1 MKTVHKGN
9 VTRLLNGRTAE
20 ANSSL
25 GGKIRGLTR
34 QRLPATPTLVQHDL
48 MLSTLVMTVI
58 SPDRPGLVELVTAN
72 VVEQGGNWLESRMCR
87 LGGQFAGIVRVE
99 VPAEKS
105 DALLA
110 TLAKLEKDGLHISA
124 RKETVLPPAARGT
137 VAVLELVGQDRPG
150 ILHQISHVLAQ
161 HRVNVEELSSDR
173 INAPM
178 DGSMLF
184 QARISILLPTA
195 VSISQLRSELEKIAS
210 DLMVDVQL
218 NPAKR

>member
-1 MKTVHKGN
+1 
-9 VTRLLNGRTAE
+9 
-20 ANSSL
+20 
-25 GGKIRGLTR
+25 
-34 QRLPATPTLVQHDL
+34 
-48 MLSTLVMTVI
+48 MTVI
-58 SPDRPGLVELVTAN
+58 GPDRPGLVELVTAN
-72 VVEQGGNWLESRMCR
+72 VVDHGGNWLESRMCR

-124 RKETVLPPAARGT
+124 RKETPPTKSARGT

-150 ILHQISHVLAQ
+150 ILHQISHTLAR
-161 HRVNVEELSSDR
+161 HNVNVEELSSDR
-173 INAPM
+173 VNAPM

-184 QARISILLPTA
+184 QARISVLLPA
-195 VSISQLRSELEKIAS
+195 DVSIAQLRSELEKIAT

-218 NPAKR
+218 NPAAR

>member
-1 MKTVHKGN
+1 
-9 VTRLLNGRTAE
+9 
-20 ANSSL
+20 
-25 GGKIRGLTR
+25 
-34 QRLPATPTLVQHDL
+34 

-72 VVEQGGNWLESRMCR
+72 VVEHGGNWLESRMCR

-99 VPAEKS
+99 IPSEKS

-110 TLAKLEKDGLHISA
+110 TLAKLEKDGVHISA
-124 RKETVLPPAARGT
+124 RKETSISATPRGT

-161 HRVNVEELSSDR
+161 HKVNVEELSSDR

-184 QARISILLPTA
+184 QARAAVLLPSG
-195 VSISQLRSELEKIAS
+195 VSIAQLRNELEKIAS

-218 NPAKR
+218 NPAITGQK

>member
-1 MKTVHKGN
+1 MEIET
-9 VTRLLNGRTAE
+9 
-20 ANSSL
+20 L
-25 GGKIRGLTR
+25 GSKQPAHLESKAGPVLQLKVFSQKIFPDAHRR
-34 QRLPATPTLVQHDL
+34 AVQCPA

-58 SPDRPGLVELVTAN
+58 GPDRPGLVELVTAN
-72 VVEQGGNWLESRMCR
+72 VVDHGGNWLESRMCR

-110 TLAKLEKDGLHISA
+110 KLSKLVKDGLHISA
-124 RKETVLPPAARGT
+124 RKEPALPASVRGT

-150 ILHQISHVLAQ
+150 ILHQISRILTQ
-161 HRVNVEELSSDR
+161 HSVNVEELSSDR
-173 INAPM
+173 VNAPM

-184 QARISILLPTA
+184 QARISVRLPA
-195 VSISQLRSELEKIAS
+195 SVSIAQLRAELEKIAS

-218 NPAKR
+218 NPVVR